1 MIRRGGLSAAFT
13 TGLTEKS
20 LFLFPESDRLSERE
34 RIVLFLPVSREE
46 ISQLGW
52 DRPDVILV
60 SGDAYID
67 SPFSG
72 VAVIGKYLMKHG
84 FRVAVISQPSVDD
97 GADITAL
104 GEPRLFWGISAGCV
118 DSMVAN
124 YTASGKPRR
133 QCDFTP
139 GGVNNRRPD
148 RASIVYTGLIRR
160 YFKQTQ
166 PIVLGGVEASLRR
179 IAHYDFKTDKV
190 RRPLLFDAK
199 ADYLVYGMGEYTVCE
214 LARRLNEGLDVR
226 SLDGICYL
234 SREKPDEALELPSF
248 EEVSSD
254 KSAFHRMFRLF
265 SDNSEA
271 PSGRQLAQKCG
282 DRWLIQNQPLFW
294 TQQMLDEACD
304 LSFERTVTP
313 KIKGNVRAV
322 DTIRFSMM
330 SHRGCF
336 GGCSFCAI
344 AVHQGRRVISRSL
357 ASIEKEID
365 DILRLPDFKGI
376 ITDIGGPTANMY
388 GIGCPKAEKNG
399 ACTRKRCLYPHPC
412 PSLQITHEPLLK
424 LLETVRRKP
433 GIRKVFAASGV
444 RPDLV
449 TADSRFGETYIRA
462 LAQHHVSGQLKLAP
476 ESGSAAVLDQMKKP
490 RSDSFLRFCALYRRA
505 CRKANKN
512 QFISCY
518 FMAAHPG
525 ETQKEAGET
534 RRFIRRELDFHP
546 EQVQIFTPTPSTW
559 ATCAYYTGLDEEGQP
574 VSVEKRLSQKE
585 RFKSLITGKR

>member
-1 MIRRGGLSAAFT
+1 M
-13 TGLTEKS
+13 
-20 LFLFPESDRLSERE
+20 
-34 RIVLFLPVSREE
+34 FLPVSREE
-46 ISQLGW
+46 IDQLGW

-60 SGDAYID
+60 SGDVYID

-97 GADITAL
+97 GADMTAL

-139 GGVNNRRPD
+139 GGENNRRPD

-160 YFKQTQ
+160 YFKQTK
-166 PIVLGGVEASLRR
+166 PIVLGGVEAGLRR
-179 IAHYDFKTDKV
+179 IAHYDFKTDKI

-199 ADYLVYGMGEYTVCE
+199 ADYLVYGMGEYTVCR
-214 LARRLNEGLDVR
+214 LAHRLAAGEDVR
-226 SLDGICYL
+226 SLDGLCYL

-248 EEVSSD
+248 EEAAAD

-271 PSGRQLAQKCG
+271 PSGRPLAQKCG
-282 DRWLIQNQPLFW
+282 DRWLVQNKPLFW

-313 KIKGNVRAV
+313 KIQGKVRAV
-322 DTIRFSMM
+322 DTIRFSLM

-344 AVHQGRRVISRSL
+344 AVHQGRRVVSRTA
-357 ASIEKEID
+357 ASIEKEVD
-365 DILRLPDFKGI
+365 EILRLPDFKGI

-388 GIGCPKAEKNG
+388 GIGCPKAETNG

-412 PSLQITHEPLLK
+412 PSLQISHEPLLK

-444 RPDLV
+444 RPDL
-449 TADSRFGETYIRA
+449 TMADSRFGCAYIRA

-476 ESGSAAVLDQMKKP
+476 ESGSPAVLAQMKKP
-490 RSDSFLRFCALYRRA
+490 RNDSFLRFCTLYRES
-505 CRKANKN
+505 CRETGKK
-512 QFISCY
+512 QYISCY

-525 ETQKEAGET
+525 ETQKEAEET
-534 RRFIRRELDFHP
+534 RRFIRKELDFSP

-574 VSVEKRLSQKE
+574 VYTEKRASVRE
-585 RFKSLITGKR
+585 RLKQLLTEKRRSGKR